1 MNDYQIAEYLLA
13 HPEFF
18 EHQAELLAS
27 VRLANPHGGRAVS
40 LHERQM
46 DILRAKNKQLE
57 LRLAQLMHQ
66 GQKNDGLMFKL
77 GILAKRILTEQKPAA
92 APQLIEQVL
101 CETFGVTAAVRIW
114 DVATPYAQE
123 DFVGMPNHEICVFA
137 NQLITPY
144 CGNEIKLDVRQW
156 LTTDAAPVLAS
167 ESFALVALRN
177 PQGDEA
183 NAFGLLV
190 MGSPDAQ
197 RFQEG
202 MATDFLSYMGVL
214 VSAALSRLLTSSESQ
229 CLP

>member
-1 MNDYQIAEYLLA
+1 MNDNQIAEYLLA

-18 EHQAELLAS
+18 ERQAELLAS

-57 LRLAQLMHQ
+57 RHLAQLMHQ

-77 GILAKRILTEQKPAA
+77 GILAKRILAEQKLAA
-92 APQLIEQVL
+92 VPQLIEQVL
-101 CETFGVTAAVRIW
+101 GETFEVAAAVRIW
-114 DVATPYAQE
+114 DVAAPYMQE
-123 DFVGMPNHEICVFA
+123 GFVCIPNHETSLLA
-137 NQLITPY
+137 NQLARPY
-144 CGNEIKLDVRQW
+144 CGNEIKPDVRQW
-156 LTTDAAPVLAS
+156 LTADTAS

-177 PQGDEA
+177 PLGDEA

-190 MGSPDAQ
+190 LGAPDAQ

-214 VSAALSRLLTSSESQ
+214 VSAALSRLLASSESQ
-229 CLP
+229 